1 MKLSEITE
9 KTSLVSDFVKRLA
22 KTARQ
27 QVVVVDVL
35 RVSRV
40 SGASAR
46 PVHIA
51 LDGGQVVKLYIREA
65 PESDQPDG
73 LDIFRI
79 DINSKTQPTT
89 GDFDNSYKPSFNAS
103 VDEIA
108 KLVSQGQKAFSARR
122 ARAQVTRT
130 KRNRAPANKAQTLK
144 SLLEESVELDKV
156 IAVKTKEKQDLEAQ
170 LEKVK
175 QQNAA

>member
-9 KTSLVSDFVKRLA
+9 KTKLVRDFVSRLA
-22 KTARQ
+22 KGTKQ

-51 LDGGQVVKLYIREA
+51 LEGGQVVKIYLREA
-65 PESDQPDG
+65 PESNNSEG

-89 GDFDNSYKPSFNAS
+89 GDFDNSYMPAFNAS
-103 VDEIA
+103 VDGIA
-108 KLVSQGQKAFSARR
+108 GIVTQGQKAFSARR
-122 ARAQVTRT
+122 ARANVAKSSRSRGPQNKTQVLQGL
-130 KRNRAPANKAQTLK
+130 NDEAA
-144 SLLEESVELDKV
+144 ELDKV
-156 IAVKTKEKQDLEAQ
+156 IANKQAEKTDLETKLEQVKAQ
-170 LEKVK
+170 NL
-175 QQNAA
+175 A